1 MEKKHKWTIAPCN
14 LELPWTMDDGLLA
27 LPLSTQQY
35 CSICVMYGL
44 GIRHMERN
52 TVTGLT
58 GNKLVYKE
66 RNTICKKF

>member
-1 MEKKHKWTIAPCN
+1 MERKHKRTVAPCN
-14 LELPWTMDDGLLA
+14 LELPWTVDDGLLA

-35 CSICVMYGL
+35 LLDMCYVWA
-44 GIRHMERN
+44 RHQAHERN